1 MITKKQLK
9 EHISKLEEAAELK
22 ERMLTLEEEISS
34 IKSSSHFTVRGTGSK
49 DAIVDLIIRIESS
62 KDRYYKK
69 LLEIEQETEE
79 IEKAIESLSSIKR
92 RILRKRYL
100 EGMTFES
107 ICHQMHYSWRHIH
120 RLHGEALKELK

>member
-9 EHISKLEEAAELK
+9 EHISKREEAAELK
-22 ERMLTLEEEISS
+22 ERMFKLEEQISS
-34 IKSSSHFTVRGTGSK
+34 IKSSSHFSVRGSGTK
-49 DAIVDLIIRIESS
+49 DAIADLIIQIEST
-62 KDRYYKK
+62 KNCYYKK
-69 LLEIEQETEE
+69 LLEIEQETQ
-79 IEKAIESLSSIKR
+79 AIENALESLPSVKR